1 MLMKK
6 LRDTFRGMTSEIQPT
21 AAVTIIP
28 GQRAA
33 ANAADF
39 SESEMQARCRRRQA
53 RSAQHGLTNVSGW
66 TVRPW

>member
-6 LRDTFRGMTSEIQPT
+6 LRDTFRDITVEAQPT
-21 AAVTIIP
+21 APVTMIP
-28 GQRAA
+28 GQRSA
-33 ANAADF
+33 ANASNI
-39 SESEMQARCRRRQA
+39 SESAMNSRCRRRQA